1 VFRQKISEKSHPF
14 FRKDGADHEGGFN
27 VFPFKSVICRR
38 IEVGSDSKFVLNA
51 KPAAVINGRAVLP
64 GACCQAAFLT

>member
-1 VFRQKISEKSHPF
+1 VGRV
-14 FRKDGADHEGGFN
+14 EGGFN
-27 VFPFKSVICRR
+27 VFPFKSDRFRR
-38 IEVGSDSKFVLNA
+38 IEGGSGSGFVLNA

>member
-1 VFRQKISEKSHPF
+1 MGQ
-14 FRKDGADHEGGFN
+14 GEGGFN
-27 VFPFKSVICRR
+27 VFPFKSVIFRR
-38 IEVGSDSKFVLNA
+38 IEVGSGSSFVLHA